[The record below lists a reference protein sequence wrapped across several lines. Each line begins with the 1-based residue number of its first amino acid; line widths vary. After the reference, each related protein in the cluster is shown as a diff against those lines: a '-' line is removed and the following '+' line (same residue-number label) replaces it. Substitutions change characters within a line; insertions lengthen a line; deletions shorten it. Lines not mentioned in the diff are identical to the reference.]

1 MFFPSRMVS
10 RAGRAGLL
18 LTFAL
23 AGCGPEREQPDFA
36 LPPTPARFAAR
47 TSGPTQPVGRW
58 PKQFGSAELARLLEQ
73 AEAGFTPIVPR
84 ELMTARVRGVGTV
97 GDSYG
102 QAFDDFAASRLDLR
116 RAETVEEAFDLVS
129 SGQADYMVYSLYAG
143 KDFLKKAAAT
153 ARFETLP
160 KFISEENFYIVVSKR
175 SRYVGLLPRI
185 NAEIARRITG
195 QPIARASTSDEE
207 LPIIAISAAA
217 NRAWSGASTI
227 WWCRCGTR

>member
-73 AEAGFTPIVPR
+73 AEAENFDIAAALARITQADAQARIAGSALYPQVNASESASRSLSPGTNRAKEPPFTSSVGNSFSLGLTASYTLDLFDRNKALR
-84 ELMTARVRGVGTV
+84 EAAEGNALAARYDRDVVSVATLASLANFYFQLAASQDRITLARDNIRTAGQVLQAIRARLSVGTEI
-97 GDSYG
+97 G
-102 QAFDDFAASRLDLR
+102 
-116 RAETVEEAFDLVS
+116 RAHV
-129 SGQADYMVYSLYAG
+129 
-143 KDFLKKAAAT
+143 
-153 ARFETLP
+153 
-160 KFISEENFYIVVSKR
+160 
-175 SRYVGLLPRI
+175 
-185 NAEIARRITG
+185 
-195 QPIARASTSDEE
+195 
-207 LPIIAISAAA
+207 
-217 NRAWSGASTI
+217 
-227 WWCRCGTR
+227 

>member
-1 MFFPSRMVS
+1 MLFRSLVGAYKTAERQTWAEYSDPYTTDPVAVFV
-10 RAGRAGLL
+10 AKGR
-18 LTFAL
+18 TFTFTTFDNL
-23 AGCGPEREQPDFA
+23 
-36 LPPTPARFAAR
+36 
-47 TSGPTQPVGRW
+47 VG
-58 PKQFGSAELARLLEQ
+58 K
-73 AEAGFTPIVPR
+73 
-84 ELMTARVRGVGTV
+84 RGVGTV

-185 NAEIARRITG
+185 NAEIARRKADGTITAL
-195 QPIARASTSDEE
+195 IAQFS
-207 LPIIAISAAA
+207 
-217 NRAWSGASTI
+217 N
-227 WWCRCGTR
+227 